1 MLPVSIWESESFFS
15 PRDVIILGSGF
26 TGLWSAYYLKKR
38 FPEKKILILEKGLIP
53 SGASGRNA
61 GFACFGSFTELLS
74 DEQKQGESEMLDLVE
89 KRFKGL
95 EKIHKRFSSN
105 QIDYENLGG
114 YELVSPE
121 QFPDLDVLRTRI
133 DKLNGQL
140 KYITGR
146 QKTFQLNDSKIK
158 TFGLGGTHHLI
169 ENKLEGQLHS
179 GKLLEALVQLVHA
192 MGVTILTGV
201 DVEKM
206 ETGNGKILLK
216 TNHSLTFE
224 AEQVLICTNAFVRS
238 LLPDLDV
245 KPARGQVLLSEPIA
259 GLKLKGTFHYDEGFY
274 YFRNLDK
281 RVLLGGARNRFFS
294 DEETFSA
301 EVSEPVQ
308 QELERFLKEI
318 ILPGIP
324 YQISKR
330 WSGTM
335 AIGSE
340 KKPIVKKITDQ
351 LFCAV
356 RMSGMGVALAPQ
368 LGKEIAGMM

>member
-15 PRDVIILGSGF
+15 PRDIIILGSGF

-38 FPEKKILILEKGLIP
+38 YPNKKILILERGLIP

-74 DEQKQGESEMLDLVE
+74 DELKQGEAEMLDLVE

-95 EKIHKRFSSN
+95 RKIGKKFSPQ

-114 YELVSPE
+114 FELVSPE
-121 QFPDLDVLRTRI
+121 QFPDLDALRTGI
-133 DKLNGQL
+133 DKLNAQL
-140 KYITGR
+140 KNITGK

-158 TFGLGGTHHLI
+158 TFGLGGSHHLI

-201 DVEKM
+201 DIIKM
-206 ETGNGKILLK
+206 EPRTGPVMLE
-216 TNHSLTFE
+216 TSLPLSFQ
-224 AEQVLICTNAFVRS
+224 ADQVLICTNAFAKS
-238 LLPDLDV
+238 LLPELDV
-245 KPARGQVLLSEPIA
+245 LPARGQVLLTEPVE

-274 YFRNLDK
+274 YFRNLGN
-281 RVLLGGARNRFFS
+281 RVLLGGARNKFIKE
-294 DEETFSA
+294 EETFSA

-308 QELERFLKEI
+308 QELERFLKEV
-318 ILPGIP
+318 ILPGTP
-324 YQISKR
+324 YQISLR

-335 AIGSE
+335 AVGKE
-340 KKPIVKKITDQ
+340 KKPILRKISDQ
-351 LFCAV
+351 VFCAV

-368 LGKEIAGMM
+368 LGKQIAGMM